1 MVIYERELT
10 RPAPLSV
17 GAEREEL
24 LGLVHD
30 NISELITRIVADRS
44 QECLGWVLLV
54 GNIIIVENVLGPL
67 ASEVK
72 MKCI

>member
-1 MVIYERELT
+1 VVIYERELA

-44 QECLGWVLLV
+44 QQCLRWVLLV
-54 GNIIIVENVLGPL
+54 GNIIIEDNVIGPL
-67 ASEVK
+67 TSEV
-72 MKCI
+72 